1 MNSNPTIL
9 AQSQILAYRCVKMT
23 DTQGFVAPATSS
35 SDAVFGV
42 TTNVIT
48 NANNPVT
55 LQDNGNNLVILTAG
69 GPIAPGNYLVPS
81 TNGSVIASSTGQ
93 FISTEFASEGE
104 TLWGKYVST
113 GINLSQ
119 VVLSTGV
126 PAYTLLDYAAASA
139 SYGSIAPTATK
150 PTTGIIYDAPSSA
163 PSLLRVLPFSSVNN
177 ATGVGVRVVGWT
189 QGNIP
194 VRYTNLLTF
203 SQEFDNAAWIKSN
216 LAVTGGSINAE
227 TAPDGTLTADRVLE
241 TGATVNHYIGRDTGA
256 PGVSTDIRTFSVYIK
271 GGLGRDFASICAGNV
286 SGGPYYTVTFNVN
299 TGVITQEDLVN
310 TGTWFTSTPTAT
322 VTNVGNSWWRVTIT
336 SRRVQ
341 YYLISPNTTGTPTSG
356 SNWGLGSYASDVTK
370 GIVTW
375 GGQLEWGTSAS
386 PYLATTSTALTTI
399 NNTVHATPAWFS
411 TVLGDFT
418 LSYTTGTVPS
428 VVVNN
433 NPTYIFSTMTQAAIS
448 PDASIY
454 RPSAVT
460 ATELGTASLLIDA
473 VGHQLIQ
480 LQFKANTGE
489 MGAFWCSI

>member
-1 MNSNPTIL
+1 M
-9 AQSQILAYRCVKMT
+9 AQAI
-23 DTQGFVAPATSS
+23 
-35 SDAVFGV
+35 
-42 TTNVIT
+42 I
-48 NANNPVT
+48 
-55 LQDNGNNLVILTAG
+55 
-69 GPIAPGNYLVPS
+69 
-81 TNGSVIASSTGQ
+81 
-93 FISTEFASEGE
+93 
-104 TLWGKYVST
+104 
-113 GINLSQ
+113 
-119 VVLSTGV
+119 STGV
-126 PAYTLLDYAAASA
+126 PAYTLLDYTAASA
-139 SYGSIAPTATK
+139 SYASVAPTATK
-150 PTTGIIYDAPSSA
+150 PTTGVIYDSPSSA

-177 ATGVGVRVVGWT
+177 ATGVGVRVIGWT
-189 QGNIP
+189 QGSIP

-241 TGATVNHYIGRDTGA
+241 TGATVNHYIGRDTGS
-256 PGVSTDIRTFSVYIK
+256 PGASTDIRTFSVYVK
-271 GGLGRDFASICAGNV
+271 GGLGRDFASICAGNA
-286 SGGPYYTVTFNVN
+286 SGGPYFTVTVDLNS
-299 TGVITQEDLVN
+299 GAITQSDLVN
-310 TGTWFTSTPTAT
+310 TGTWFTTTPTAT
-322 VTNVGNSWWRVTIT
+322 VTSVGNSWYRVSVT

-341 YYLISPNTTGTPTSG
+341 YYLISPSPTGTPASG
-356 SNWGLGSYASDVTK
+356 GNWGLGTYTSDLTK
-370 GIVTW
+370 GIVAW
-375 GGQLEWGTSAS
+375 GGQLEWGTTAS
-386 PYLATTSTALTTI
+386 PYLATSASTATAINTTVPS
-399 NNTVHATPAWFS
+399 TVAWFS

-418 LSYTTGTVPS
+418 LTYTTGTVPS